1 MKSAREEKKG
11 SEQVISRVLRSGV
24 TTSLVLL
31 SLGTVISFLTASGYR
46 AGPGEIARLTG
57 EAGTFPRS
65 IPWFIGGLIHLDG
78 QAVIALGLLVL
89 IATPVVRVAVSL
101 AAFAR
106 ERDRTYVII
115 TGTVLLLLILSFAL
129 GKTG

>member
-1 MKSAREEKKG
+1 MKTEPGGDNG
-11 SEQVISRVLRSGV
+11 SERLISRVLRTGV

-31 SLGTVISFLTASGYR
+31 CLGTVLSFLTAPAYR
-46 AGPGEIARLTG
+46 AGPGELAILTDERG
-57 EAGTFPRS
+57 AFPRS
-65 IPWFIGGLIHLDG
+65 LAWFVGGLAHLDG

-106 ERDRTYVII
+106 ERDRAYVAI
-115 TGTVLLLLILSFAL
+115 TATVLMLLILSFAL